1 MTEENKSTVQPL
13 NAWPFQKDHVQEWAY
28 WDKLFSKVECEK
40 IIEIGNA
47 LPVLVAT
54 VGNGDGTPNIE
65 TRNSHVSWIGPN
77 ADTGWVFERVAAAVV
92 SLNQQFF
99 GFDLYG
105 MIEGL
110 QFTKYEAPSGHY
122 GQHVDNGFGVLTR
135 KVSVSIQLNPSA
147 EFEGGKLLIHNSPT
161 PNDLNMAQ
169 GKLVAFPSYTLH
181 EVTPVTKGTRYS
193 LVCWVTGAPFR

>member
-1 MTEENKSTVQPL
+1 MTEENTNKYPAVL
-13 NAWPFQKDHVQEWAY
+13 AWPFQKYHVQEWAY
-28 WDKLFSKVECEK
+28 WDTLFSKVECEK

-47 LPVLVAT
+47 LPTIVAST
-54 VGNGDGTPNIE
+54 ASPNKTDTNI
-65 TRNSHVSWIGPN
+65 RDSHVSWISPS
-77 ADTGWVFERVAAAVV
+77 AEMGWIFERIAGAVL

-122 GQHVDNGFGVLTR
+122 RQHVDSVFGIATR
-135 KVSVSIQLNPSA
+135 KVSVSIQLNPSE
-147 EFEGGKLLIHNSPT
+147 EFEGGRLLLYKSAVPIDPE
-161 PNDLNMAQ
+161 LVQ

-193 LVCWVTGAPFR
+193 LVCWITGAPFR